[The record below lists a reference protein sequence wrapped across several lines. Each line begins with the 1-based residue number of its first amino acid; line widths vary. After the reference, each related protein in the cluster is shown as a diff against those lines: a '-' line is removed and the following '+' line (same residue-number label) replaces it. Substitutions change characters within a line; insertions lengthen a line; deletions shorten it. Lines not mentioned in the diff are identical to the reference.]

1 MSNNPEAERPQSK
14 SAQAPVTTVEWGET
28 AFNISLPRSGL
39 LITNYEGALEPPQLN
54 VLRNGVQYGT
64 ISTGFGDTLEV
75 NAGDVIAIPL
85 TEHFGFTAK
94 LTYFYS
100 GD

>member
-1 MSNNPEAERPQSK
+1 MSNNPDAERPQAK
-14 SAQAPVTTVEWGET
+14 SASAHVTTVAWGET
-28 AFNISLPRSGL
+28 AVNISLPKSGL
-39 LITNYEGALEPPQLN
+39 LMTNYEGVLEPPQLN

-75 NAGDVIAIPL
+75 NAGDVIVIPL